1 MLVVND
7 GKRERELLLVER
19 LVVGRDPMCDLSHDD
34 ALLSRR
40 HAEFAAEGEDVLV
53 RDLGSRNGLFVNG
66 TRAAERSLKPGDI
79 VQIGP
84 LRVRYI
90 ATDGA
95 LSALLPDELDLGVTK
110 VVPGPVPARATT
122 PAPAAAAASP
132 PPAVQA
138 APLASITINDPEPSD
153 GGFDEDLDHEEV
165 TRVVQLPEE
174 LERSLAEADE
184 AEATMMVT
192 ADEIGSG
199 VHAAGP
205 ATPGTAFSGAATLR
219 VPTPQTGRQTVLIPP
234 PSPAAYRPPVAP
246 STPIPTAAAQPV
258 SPVDVT
264 PAPVSSGL
272 SGFVFVQLAALAS
285 VVFVA
290 SAAPLIMWQGD
301 GTLVGQ
307 RTAANLLRWPVLPI
321 VIALATTYVVAT
333 LVNRRFTET
342 LIATRNEMLAA
353 SEQPGS
359 PGDYRV

>member
-1 MLVVND
+1 VLVVND

-84 LRVRYI
+84 LRVRYL

-95 LSALLPDELDLGVTK
+95 VSALAPDELDLGVTK
-110 VVPGPVPARATT
+110 VLAGRP
-122 PAPAAAAASP
+122 PAPAPAPPPPPPPPSP
-132 PPAVQA
+132 APAVQA
-138 APLASITINDPEPSD
+138 ATLASITINDAGTSD
-153 GGFDEDLDHEEV
+153 GGFDEDVDEEEV

-184 AEATMMVT
+184 AEATMMFT
-192 ADEIGSG
+192 TEEIGSG
-199 VHAAGP
+199 VY
-205 ATPGTAFSGAATLR
+205 ATQASSSTAFTAASTLQ
-219 VPTPQTGRQTVLIPP
+219 VPAPQSGRQTVMIPP
-234 PSPAAYRPPVAP
+234 PTQRAPVAVPAAP
-246 STPIPTAAAQPV
+246 AAAPPLLPAIDASVPV
-258 SPVDVT
+258 N
-264 PAPVSSGL
+264 AGL

-321 VIALATTYVVAT
+321 VIAGATTYVVAT
-333 LVNRRFTET
+333 LVTRRFTET

-353 SEQPGS
+353 SDESGA
-359 PGDYRV
+359 PGDYRL